1 MTCSFALP
9 FETLTV
15 SVTGP
20 PYVTIGVDAASETDG
35 GGPETTIVPVCVDL
49 NVSRYLNVP
58 ATLNSRVQ
66 LPFGLITGDANCP
79 PVATTWRFTVS
90 LFTQVMLSPLAIV
103 TFAGA
108 NPPVL
113 IVTVFGA
120 AAWAAGAATAS
131 AAAAVTRIFG
141 VFIGLTPS
149 RRYGR
154 FHRSGRVPNSLAR
167 GISRTFTWRI
177 RVSCAA

>member
-9 FETLTV
+9 FETLPV

-20 PYVTIGVDAASETDG
+20 PYVTIGVDAASDTEG

-49 NVSRYLNVP
+49 KVSRYLNVP

-66 LPFGLITGDANCP
+66 LPPGLITGDANWP
-79 PVATTWRFTVS
+79 PVATTCRLTVS

-103 TFAGA
+103 TLAGE

-113 IVTVFGA
+113 IVTVFVVA
-120 AAWAAGAATAS
+120 ACAAGAATART
-131 AAAAVTRIFG
+131 AATV
-141 VFIGLTPS
+141 
-149 RRYGR
+149 
-154 FHRSGRVPNSLAR
+154 
-167 GISRTFTWRI
+167 
-177 RVSCAA
+177 